1 MIMAKNGNRDNGVS
15 MNMEE
20 KYERAHTAD
29 CILYRV
35 AWFCGV
41 V

>member
-20 KYERAHTAD
+20 KYERDHTAD
-29 CILYRV
+29 CIL
-35 AWFCGV
+35 
-41 V
+41 